1 MFINKEKIEVY
12 LAKQCMS
19 YNDLSKASGISRIT
33 IQKMI
38 YNKVN
43 ARPVTIGK
51 IAKAL
56 QVPVT
61 DIIETTAATVN
72 QEK

>member
-1 MFINKEKIEVY
+1 MKIDIKKFELAMSNACMTFKE
-12 LAKQCMS
+12 LAK
-19 YNDLSKASGISRIT
+19 KSGVSSFTISRMQTKAEI
-33 IQKMI
+33 K
-38 YNKVN
+38 
-43 ARPVTIGK
+43 PVTIGK